1 MGSATSLLLL
11 GAALVAA
18 AGALGVW
25 FALKRPAQALQRR
38 QRAEALAAADRY
50 TPAERVS
57 PYGSSTQVQAPAPD
71 LSAPG
76 LTDAQRVA
84 AMRVL
89 LARGDHRSHRG
100 SAARAAVAGTTMA
113 AAGLAAAAPPAD
125 TGYGDDI
132 GSTAPM
138 AWQATMAP
146 EDLEDTVPGHH
157 RQWHDSD
164 RAHITLF

>member
-25 FALKRPAQALQRR
+25 FALKRPAQALRRR

-57 PYGSSTQVQAPAPD
+57 PYGSTPQSPAPD

-84 AMRVL
+84 AMRAL
-89 LARGDHRSHRG
+89 LARGDNRGNRS

-157 RQWHDSD
+157 RQWQDSD